1 MFFDNTLNPYDMW
14 LADDEAKSYAQSRMD
29 YERRK
34 WIRQLKKNNRRN
46 KRMRRH
52 MKGGRR

>member
-14 LADDEAKSYAQSRMD
+14 LADDEKK
-29 YERRK
+29 YEALLYHERERHK
-34 WIRQLKKNNRRN
+34 WIQQLKKNNRRN

-52 MKGGRR
+52 MKGGRG